1 MKALEY
7 PIKDEE
13 KKKELGRVN
22 FFLINQTN
30 FFIKDFLKSNIL
42 DNCIFLL
49 IIDLDKHV
57 NIKDTIQKWINFL
70 EQELE
75 SYLQQVPLEERKEV
89 LEHFRIMNEKLHNLE
104 YKGTKDTIWFSLPFL
119 VYFINIS
126 VVFS

>member
-13 KKKELGRVN
+13 KTKELGRVN

>member
-13 KKKELGRVN
+13 KTKELGRVN

-104 YKGTKDTIWFSLPFL
+104 YKGTKDTIWFGLPFL

>member
-104 YKGTKDTIWFSLPFL
+104 YKGTKDTI
-119 VYFINIS
+119 
-126 VVFS
+126 